1 MLYLI
6 ILLIIVF
13 LTLITSLVIF
23 FKCFYSKN
31 RKPLGENEYRLPRG
45 KIYEPYY
52 EQIKKWTDD
61 MRRSEHK
68 KVSITSYDGLCLVG
82 KYYENTKGAPIE
94 IMFHG
99 YRSTDEHDLCGG
111 VYRCKKLGFNT
122 LIVEQRACGN
132 SEGHVITFGAK
143 ESRDCLS
150 WIDFVINNI
159 DKDAKIIITGISM
172 GAATVMNATSFDL
185 PKNVVGVLADCGY
198 TSTKDIVKEVM
209 RGMKLPATLLYPF
222 ARLGAILFGGFDPDK
237 LSPKKSMA
245 KCELPIIFFHGDTD
259 KYVPSYMSE
268 ENYNACVS
276 KNKRLVITKGA
287 GHGLCFMVDMDGYF
301 CEAERFFKEL
311 I

>member
-6 ILLIIVF
+6 ILLIIVLF
-13 LTLITSLVIF
+13 TLITSLVIF
-23 FKCFYSKN
+23 FKCFYSKK

-61 MRRSEHK
+61 MRRSAHK
-68 KVSITSYDGLCLVG
+68 KVSITSFDGLKLVG
-82 KYYENTKGAPIE
+82 KYYENKKGAPIE

-122 LIVEQRACGN
+122 LIIEQRACGN

-143 ESRDCLS
+143 ESRDCLA

-172 GAATVMNATSFDL
+172 GAATVMTASSMDL
-185 PKNVVGVLADCGY
+185 PKNVVGILADCGY

-237 LSPKKSMA
+237 LSPKKAMA

-268 ENYNACVS
+268 ENFNACVS

-301 CEAERFFKEL
+301 SEVEKFFKE
-311 I
+311 II

>member
-6 ILLIIVF
+6 VLLIIV
-13 LTLITSLVIF
+13 LLALSVSLVIF
-23 FKCFYSKN
+23 FKCFYAKS
-31 RKPLGENEYRLPRG
+31 RKTLGENEYRLPCG

-52 EQIKKWTDD
+52 DQIKKWTDD
-61 MRRSEHK
+61 MRSAEHK
-68 KVSITSYDGLCLVG
+68 KVSITSYDGLKLVG
-82 KYYENTKGAPIE
+82 KYYENKKGAPIE

-111 VYRCKKLGFNT
+111 VYRCKRLGFNT

-172 GAATVMNATSFDL
+172 GAATVMNAAGMEL

-198 TSTKDIVKEVM
+198 SSTKDIIKEVM
-209 RGMKLPATLLYPF
+209 RGMKLPADLLYPF

-237 LSPKKSMA
+237 LSPKKAMTRC
-245 KCELPIIFFHGDTD
+245 KLPIIFFHGDTD
-259 KYVPSYMSE
+259 EYVPCYMSE
-268 ENYNACVS
+268 DNYNACIS
-276 KNKRLVITKGA
+276 ENKRLVITEGA

-301 CEAERFFKEL
+301 SEVEGFFKEL